1 MVGCLRRLS
10 RSLSQWMVSRGARCF
25 VFLGRT
31 GLAKPAARQIVQEL
45 KETGARCTVVTGDD
59 IVYEDVERVVA
70 AAVADAPLGG
80 VIQAAMS
87 LHKAIF
93 KHMPRAHKL
102 IGTQAE
108 VRLFAI
114 YLGLCAIS
122 ELGYLHGHSEIG
134 ELLLR
139 KGIRPLPENEALQAI
154 DFALFSEIDQEQIV
168 PRYRLAQCHILNGL
182 ENTGLQDH
190 RKRGFTGFWHNLDNI
205 RFSVLINALQRQASQ
220 SEDGI
225 NTPTW

>member
-1 MVGCLRRLS
+1 
-10 RSLSQWMVSRGARCF
+10 MVSRGARCF

-108 VRLFAI
+108 VRGTWNIHQNPEQTQVRVGSGF
-114 YLGLCAIS
+114 
-122 ELGYLHGHSEIG
+122 
-134 ELLLR
+134 LLLISSVA
-139 KGIRPLPENEALQAI
+139 G
-154 DFALFSEIDQEQIV
+154 QIGT
-168 PRYRLAQCHILNGL
+168 A
-182 ENTGLQDH
+182 
-190 RKRGFTGFWHNLDNI
+190 
-205 RFSVLINALQRQASQ
+205 A
-220 SEDGI
+220 
-225 NTPTW
+225 

>member
-45 KETGARCTVVTGDD
+45 KETGGRCTVVTGDD
-59 IVYEDVERVVA
+59 IVGSDSGGYEPPRSH
-70 AAVADAPLGG
+70 L
-80 VIQAAMS
+80 
-87 LHKAIF
+87 
-93 KHMPRAHKL
+93 RAHASRALAHRHAGRSAWNMEHGTFTKTLSKL
-102 IGTQAE
+102 NYRRSLG
-108 VRLFAI
+108 LFAI

-154 DFALFSEIDQEQIV
+154 DFALFFEIDQEQTV

-182 ENTGLQDH
+182 EKTGLQDH
-190 RKRGFTGFWHNLDNI
+190 RKRG
-205 RFSVLINALQRQASQ
+205 LQVS
-220 SEDGI
+220 GTI
-225 NTPTW
+225 

>member
-10 RSLSQWMVSRGARCF
+10 RSLSRWMVSRGARCF

-59 IVYEDVERVVA
+59 IVGSDSGGYEPPRSH
-70 AAVADAPLGG
+70 L
-80 VIQAAMS
+80 QAHAS
-87 LHKAIF
+87 
-93 KHMPRAHKL
+93 RALAHRHA
-102 IGTQAE
+102 GR
-108 VRLFAI
+108 RLFAI

-139 KGIRPLPENEALQAI
+139 KGIRPLPENEALQAF
-154 DFALFSEIDQEQIV
+154 DFALFSEIDQEQTV

-190 RKRGFTGFWHNLDNI
+190 RKQGFTGFWHNLDNI
-205 RFSVLINALQRQASQ
+205 RFSVLINTLQRQASQ